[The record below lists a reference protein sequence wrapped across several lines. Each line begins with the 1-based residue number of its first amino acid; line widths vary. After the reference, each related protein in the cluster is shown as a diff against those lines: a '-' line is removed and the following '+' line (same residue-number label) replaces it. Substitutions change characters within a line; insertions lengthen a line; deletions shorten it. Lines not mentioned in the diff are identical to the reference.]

1 MNRFVERFTSSI
13 LSVLGCHDR
22 VIFRG
27 HLPFGGDEH
36 LNRFVDHAL
45 KIKRKDFIPFVEP
58 LSQNI
63 VDHAQ
68 DLAKDADVPYHHFE
82 AKPDKEK
89 LIHKL
94 LRQKPHADG
103 LVAVLCCKE
112 HCRTVKLLHGKQRP
126 RLAFRPRPQRVLYFY
141 FLDPDFGLMYVRV
154 QTMFPFTAQIYVN
167 GHEWLARQ
175 LLQRRIGFVQADNAF
190 VDIDDFDKAQE
201 LADQF
206 CKLDWV
212 NILDR
217 FVRRVNPLLKQP
229 WLGQRSYRWVIDQAE
244 FSTDLLFRSK
254 AELAKVYPQLLEHA
268 LLNFSAEDILK
279 FLGRRLHP
287 RFDGEV
293 LTDLK
298 KGRHPGARIKHRM
311 KNNWLKMYDKF
322 GQILRIETVINQP
335 REFKVRRWRQRQGK
349 RQMLW
354 CPMNKGV
361 ANFYHYH
368 AVARQSNQRYLDA
381 LATAA
386 MPCATV
392 KQLES
397 LHKPARF
404 GNRRRRALNVLSDA
418 DHRLFLAVLRGDHC
432 VNGFRNADVAK
443 VLFPTPA
450 KSVRERRRRSSQ
462 VSRKLQLLRAHGLI
476 APIRSSYRY
485 RITRKGQTLM
495 NSAVSVRCQAFPV
508 ELKPVA

>member
-13 LSVLGCHDR
+13 VSVLGCHDR

-36 LNRFVDHAL
+36 LNRFVDYAL

-58 LSQNI
+58 LSQSL

-68 DLAKDADVPYHHFE
+68 ALAKDADAPYQHFE
-82 AKPDKEK
+82 AKPDKDK
-89 LIHKL
+89 LVHKL
-94 LRQKPHADG
+94 LREKPRADG

-126 RLAFRPRPQRVLYFY
+126 RLAFRARPQRVLYFY
-141 FLDPDFGLMYVRV
+141 FLDADFGLMYVRV

-175 LLQRRIGFVQADNAF
+175 LRQERVGFVQADNAF
-190 VDIDDFDKAQE
+190 VAIDDFDRAQK

-206 CKLDWV
+206 SELDWV
-212 NILDR
+212 KILDR
-217 FVRRVNPLLKQP
+217 FVQCVNPLLKQP

-244 FSTDLLFRSK
+244 FSTDLLFKSK

-279 FLGRRLHP
+279 FLGRKLDP
-287 RFDGEV
+287 RFQGEV

-335 REFKVRRWRQRQGK
+335 REFKVRRLRERNGK

-368 AVARQSNQRYLDA
+368 AVARQSNERYLDA

-386 MPCATV
+386 MPCASR

-404 GNRRRRALNVLSDA
+404 GKRRRRALNTMSDA
-418 DHRLFLAVLRGDHC
+418 DQRLFRAVLCGDHAL
-432 VNGFRNADVAK
+432 NGFRNTDVARI
-443 VLFPTPA
+443 LFATPA
-450 KSVRERRRRSSQ
+450 RTASERRRRTAH

-476 APIRSSYRY
+476 APIRNSYRY
-485 RITRKGQTLM
+485 RITSKGELVM
-495 NSAVSVRCQAFPV
+495 NAAIYVRHKAFPK
-508 ELKPVA
+508 ELNIAA

>member
-13 LSVLGCHDR
+13 VSVLACHDR

-27 HLPFGGDEH
+27 HLPFGGDDY
-36 LNRFVDHAL
+36 LNRFVDYAL
-45 KIKRKDFIPFVEP
+45 KIKRKDFLPFLEP
-58 LSQNI
+58 LSQSL

-68 DLAKDADVPYHHFE
+68 ELAKNASAPYHHFE

-89 LIHKL
+89 LIHQL
-94 LRQKPHADG
+94 LREKPHGDG

-112 HCRTVKLLHGKQRP
+112 HCRTVKLLHGNQRP

-141 FLDPDFGLMYVRV
+141 FLDPEFGLMYVRV

-175 LLQRRIGFVQADNAF
+175 MHKRRLGFVQADNAF
-190 VDIDDFDKAQE
+190 VDIDDFDQAQE

-206 CKLDWV
+206 SKLDWIK
-212 NILDR
+212 ILDH
-217 FVRRVNPLLKQP
+217 FVNRVNPLLKQP
-229 WLGQRSYRWVIDQAE
+229 WLGQRSYHWVIDQAE

-287 RFDGEV
+287 RFEGEV

-322 GQILRIETVINQP
+322 GQILRVETVINQP
-335 REFKVRRWRQRQGK
+335 REFKVRRLRQRQGQ
-349 RQMLW
+349 RQMRW

-368 AVARQSNQRYLDA
+368 AVARQSNERYLDA
-381 LATAA
+381 LATVA
-386 MPCATV
+386 MPCATE

-404 GNRRRRALNVLSDA
+404 GNRRRRALNVLSETDQ
-418 DHRLFLAVLRGDHC
+418 RLFLAVMRGDHC
-432 VNGFRNADVAK
+432 VNGFRNTDVANA
-443 VLFPTPA
+443 LFGKPA
-450 KSVRERRRRSSQ
+450 KTAQERRRRSTQ

-485 RITRKGQTLM
+485 RITRKGQALM
-495 NSAVSVRCQAFPV
+495 NAAITVRCKAFPA
-508 ELKPVA
+508 ELKAIA

>member
-13 LSVLGCHDR
+13 VSILGCHDR

-27 HLPFGGDEH
+27 HLPFGGDEN
-36 LNRFVDHAL
+36 LNRFVDYAL
-45 KIKRKDFIPFVEP
+45 KIKRKDFLPFLEP
-58 LSQNI
+58 LSESL
-63 VDHAQ
+63 VDHAK
-68 DLAKDADVPYHHFE
+68 DLAQQANAPYHHFE

-94 LRQKPHADG
+94 LRDKPHDDG

-112 HCRTVKLLHGKQRP
+112 HCRTVKLMHGKQRP

-167 GHEWLARQ
+167 GHDWLARQ
-175 LLQRRIGFVQADNAF
+175 MHKRRIDFVQADNAF
-190 VDIDDFDKAQE
+190 VDIDGFDKAQE
-201 LADQF
+201 IADQF
-206 CKLDWV
+206 SKLDWV
-212 NILDR
+212 KILDR
-217 FVRRVNPLLKQP
+217 FVKRVNPLLKQP
-229 WLGQRSYRWVIDQAE
+229 WLGKRSYYWVIDQAE

-254 AELAKVYPQLLEHA
+254 AELAKIYPQLLEHA
-268 LLNFSAEDILK
+268 LVNLSAEDVLK
-279 FLGRRLHP
+279 FLGRKLHP
-287 RFDGEV
+287 RFEGEV

-335 REFKVRRWRQRQGK
+335 REFKVRRRRQRQGK

-368 AVARQSNQRYLDA
+368 AVARQSNERYLDA

-386 MPCATV
+386 LPCATV
-392 KQLES
+392 QQLET
-397 LHKPARF
+397 LHKPVRF
-404 GNRRRRALNVLSDA
+404 GKRRRRALQVLSDA
-418 DHRLFLAVLRGDHC
+418 DQRLFLAVLRGENC
-432 VNGFRNADVAK
+432 VNGFRNSDVAK
-443 VLFPTPA
+443 ALFSRPA
-450 KSVRERRRRSSQ
+450 KTAQERRRRSTQ

-485 RITRKGQTLM
+485 RITLKGNTLM
-495 NSAVSVRCQAFPV
+495 NAVVCIRSKAFPA
-508 ELKPVA
+508 ELKAVA

>member
-1 MNRFVERFTSSI
+1 MAN
-13 LSVLGCHDR
+13 
-22 VIFRG
+22 
-27 HLPFGGDEH
+27 
-36 LNRFVDHAL
+36 
-45 KIKRKDFIPFVEP
+45 
-58 LSQNI
+58 
-63 VDHAQ
+63 
-68 DLAKDADVPYHHFE
+68 DADVPYHHFD

-94 LRQKPHADG
+94 LCQKPHTAG

-112 HCRTVKLLHGKQRP
+112 HCRTVKLLGGRGRP

-141 FLDPDFGLMYVRV
+141 FLDVQFGLMYVRS
-154 QTMFPFTAQIYVN
+154 QTLFPFTAQIYVN
-167 GHEWLARQ
+167 GHEWLACQ
-175 LLQRRIGFVQADNAF
+175 MTNKRIGFVQADNSF
-190 VDIDDFDKAQE
+190 VDIDDFDHAQE

-206 CKLDWV
+206 SKLDWV

-217 FVRRVNPLLKQP
+217 FVEGVNPLLKQP
-229 WLGQRSYRWVIDQAE
+229 WLGQRCYRWVIDQAE
-244 FSTDLLFRSK
+244 FSTDLLFRSG

-268 LLNFSAEDILK
+268 LLNFSAQDILK
-279 FLGRRLHP
+279 FLGRKLDP
-287 RFDGEV
+287 RFQGEV

-335 REFKVRRWRQRQGK
+335 REFKVRRLRERNGT

-368 AVARQSNQRYLDA
+368 AVARQSNERYLDA
-381 LATAA
+381 LATVA

-392 KQLES
+392 KQLDK

-418 DHRLFLAVLRGDHC
+418 DQRLFLAVLRGDHA
-432 VNGFRNADVAK
+432 VNGFRNVDVAK

-450 KSVRERRRRSSQ
+450 TSLRERRRRSTQ
-462 VSRKLQLLRAHGLI
+462 VSRKLQLLRAHRLI

-485 RITRKGQTLM
+485 RITRTGQTLM
-495 NSAVSVRCQAFPV
+495 NSAIAVRGKVFPS
-508 ELKPVA
+508 ELKALV

>member
-1 MNRFVERFTSSI
+1 MAN
-13 LSVLGCHDR
+13 
-22 VIFRG
+22 
-27 HLPFGGDEH
+27 
-36 LNRFVDHAL
+36 
-45 KIKRKDFIPFVEP
+45 
-58 LSQNI
+58 
-63 VDHAQ
+63 
-68 DLAKDADVPYHHFE
+68 DADVPYHHFD

-94 LRQKPHADG
+94 LREKPHTAG

-112 HCRTVKLLHGKQRP
+112 HCRTVKLLGGRGRP

-141 FLDPDFGLMYVRV
+141 FLDVQFGLMYVRL
-154 QTMFPFTAQIYVN
+154 QTLFPFTAQIYVN
-167 GHEWLARQ
+167 GHEWLACQ
-175 LLQRRIGFVQADNAF
+175 MTNKRIGFVQADNSF
-190 VDIDDFDKAQE
+190 VDIDDFDHAQE

-206 CKLDWV
+206 SKLDWV

-217 FVRRVNPLLKQP
+217 FVESVNPLLKQP
-229 WLGQRSYRWVIDQAE
+229 WLGQRCYRWVIDQAE
-244 FSTDLLFRSK
+244 FSTDLLFRSN

-279 FLGRRLHP
+279 FLGRKLDP
-287 RFDGEV
+287 RFQGEV

-335 REFKVRRWRQRQGK
+335 REFKVRRARQRNGT

-368 AVARQSNQRYLDA
+368 AVARQSNERYLDA

-392 KQLES
+392 KQLDK

-404 GNRRRRALNVLSDA
+404 GNRRRRALNVLSAA
-418 DHRLFLAVLRGDHC
+418 DQRLFLAVLRGDHC
-432 VNGFRNADVAK
+432 VNGFRNVDVAK

-450 KSVRERRRRSSQ
+450 NSVRERRRRSTQ
-462 VSRKLQLLRAHGLI
+462 VSRKLQLLRAHRLI

-485 RITRKGQTLM
+485 RITRTGQTLM
-495 NSAVSVRCQAFPV
+495 NSAITVRGKVFPT
-508 ELKPVA
+508 ELKAVV

>member
-13 LSVLGCHDR
+13 VSVLGCHDR

-27 HLPFGGDEH
+27 YLPFGGDDH
-36 LNRFVDHAL
+36 LNRFVDYGL
-45 KIKRKDFIPFVEP
+45 KIKRKDFIPFLEP
-58 LSQNI
+58 LSESL

-68 DLAKDADVPYHHFE
+68 AMANDADVPYHHFD

-94 LRQKPHADG
+94 LREKPHTAG

-112 HCRTVKLLHGKQRP
+112 HCRTVKLLGGRGRP

-141 FLDPDFGLMYVRV
+141 FLDVQFGLMYVRL
-154 QTMFPFTAQIYVN
+154 QTLFPFTAQIYVN
-167 GHEWLARQ
+167 GHEWLACQ
-175 LLQRRIGFVQADNAF
+175 MTNKRIGFVQADNSF
-190 VDIDDFDKAQE
+190 VDIDDFDHAQE

-206 CKLDWV
+206 SKLDWV
-212 NILDR
+212 NTLDR
-217 FVRRVNPLLKQP
+217 FVQSVNPLLKQP
-229 WLGQRSYRWVIDQAE
+229 WLGQRCYRWVIDQAE
-244 FSTDLLFRSK
+244 FSTDLLFRSN

-279 FLGRRLHP
+279 FLGRKLDP
-287 RFDGEV
+287 RFQGEV

-335 REFKVRRWRQRQGK
+335 REFKVRRSRERNGK

-368 AVARQSNQRYLDA
+368 AVARQSNERYLDA

-392 KQLES
+392 KQLDK

-418 DHRLFLAVLRGDHC
+418 DQRLFLAVLRGDHC
-432 VNGFRNADVAK
+432 VNGFRNGDVAK

-450 KSVRERRRRSSQ
+450 KSVRERRRRSTQ

-485 RITRKGQTLM
+485 RITRTGQTLM
-495 NSAVSVRCQAFPV
+495 NSAIAVRVKAFPT
-508 ELKPVA
+508 ELKAVV